1 MDYSGW
7 DCFMDCDMLMKADI
21 SELWSLR
28 DDRYDLFRFV
38 NTIMYSRKNK
48 IFRTR
53 TNCLT

>member
-7 DCFMDCDMLMKADI
+7 DMCFMDCDMLMKVDI

-38 NTIMYSRKNK
+38 NTIMYLKKKQN
-48 IFRTR
+48 F
-53 TNCLT
+53 

>member
-7 DCFMDCDMLMKADI
+7 VVFMDCDMLMKGYI

-38 NTIMYSRKNK
+38 NTIMY
-48 IFRTR
+48 
-53 TNCLT
+53 